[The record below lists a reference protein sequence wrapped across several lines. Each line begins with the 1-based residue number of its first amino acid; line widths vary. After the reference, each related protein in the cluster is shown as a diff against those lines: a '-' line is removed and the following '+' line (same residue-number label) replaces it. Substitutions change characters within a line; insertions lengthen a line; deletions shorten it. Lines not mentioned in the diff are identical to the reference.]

1 MPASPVIKASID
13 FSNGVAFVGDPF
25 ILDSVTNGILGT
37 NQLASSANASV
48 DISNLID
55 SVSIRR
61 GRIRLLSEF
70 EAGTA
75 SVTIID
81 TNGDFNPS
89 NPNSPYYGDL
99 VPLRKIQIEADY
111 NGNTYVLFTG
121 FITNY
126 DTGFRIGSDE
136 FSRVTF
142 RCVDA
147 LRLFTTAQ
155 ITTVTGAGVQ
165 LSGARVNAILDEL
178 DYPAT
183 LRDIDAGDSTLQ
195 ADPGT
200 ARQAIDALQLV
211 KKSEFGELFL
221 DAEGRVTFLS
231 RSAVT
236 ASLASPVY
244 TFADDGSGIAFQNAV
259 VALDDSL
266 VVNDVTVTRAGG
278 SAQNVFDQDSIDKY
292 FIHSGVRDG
301 VLVQTDQEALD
312 MASML
317 LSTRKETETRIDS
330 IVLNLEDGDN
340 VARVVAGLNAEL
352 MDCVDVIK
360 IMPGSTTINQTLLV
374 QGLHHDITHRKF
386 TTTVF
391 TGESLIDGFILDSA
405 SQGILDTDALSY

>member
-1 MPASPVIKASID
+1 VPAAPVIKASID
-13 FSNGVAFVGDPF
+13 FSNGVAFVGEPF
-25 ILDSVTNGILGT
+25 ILDSVTNGILDT
-37 NQLASSANASV
+37 NQLGTSANANV
-48 DISNLID
+48 DISNLIWA
-55 SVSIRR
+55 VSIRR
-61 GRIRLLSEF
+61 GRQRLLNEF

-75 SVTIID
+75 NVTIID
-81 TNGDFNPS
+81 QNGDFNPS
-89 NPNSPYYGDL
+89 NPSSPYYGDL
-99 VPLRKIQIEADY
+99 VPLRKIQVEAEY
-111 NGNTYVLFTG
+111 NGSTYVLFTG

-126 DTGFRIGSDE
+126 DTGFAIGSDE

-155 ITTVTGAGVQ
+155 ITSVPGSGVQ
-165 LSGARVNAILDEL
+165 LSGARINAILDEL

-200 ARQAIDALQLV
+200 QRKALDALELV

-221 DAEGRVTFLS
+221 DAEGRVTFNS
-231 RSAVT
+231 RSHVT
-236 ASLASPVY
+236 SSLASPVY
-244 TFADDGSGIAFQNAV
+244 DFADDGTGIAFQSAV

-266 VVNDVTVTRAGG
+266 VVNDVTVTRSGG

-292 FIHSGVRDG
+292 FIHSGNRDG
-301 VLVQTDQEALD
+301 ILVQTDAEALD
-312 MASML
+312 MAEML

-330 IVLNLEDGDN
+330 ILLNLEDGDD
-340 VARVVAGLNAEL
+340 VSRVTAGLAIEL
-352 MDCVDVIK
+352 MDCVDITKV
-360 IMPGSTTINQTLLV
+360 MPGSTSITQTLLV

-386 TTTVF
+386 TTTVY

>member
-1 MPASPVIKASID
+1 MPASPVIKAYID
-13 FSNGVAFVGDPF
+13 FSNGVAFVGQPF

-37 NQLASSANASV
+37 NQLGTSANANV
-48 DISNLID
+48 DISSLIWA
-55 SVSIRR
+55 VSIRR
-61 GRIRLLSEF
+61 GRQRLLNEF
-70 EAGTA
+70 EAGSA
-75 SVTIID
+75 NVTIID
-81 TNGDFNPS
+81 QNGDFNPS
-89 NPNSPYYGDL
+89 NPGSPYFGDL
-99 VPLRKIQIEADY
+99 VPLRKIQIEAEY
-111 NGNTYVLFTG
+111 NGNSYVLFTG

-126 DTGFRIGSDE
+126 DTGFAIGSDE

-147 LRLFTTAQ
+147 LRLFSTAQ
-155 ITTVTGAGVQ
+155 ITTVPGSGVQ
-165 LSGARVNAILDEL
+165 LSGARVDAILDEL
-178 DYPAT
+178 DYPST

-195 ADPGT
+195 ADAGT
-200 ARQAIDALQLV
+200 ARKALDALELV

-236 ASLASPVY
+236 TSLASPVY

-278 SAQNVFDQDSIDKY
+278 TPQNVFDQDSIDKY
-292 FIHSGVRDG
+292 FIHSGNRDG
-301 VLVQTDQEALD
+301 VLVQTNQEALD

-330 IVLNLEDGDN
+330 IVLNLEDGDD
-340 VARVVAGLNAEL
+340 VTRVTAGLAIEL
-352 MDCVDVIK
+352 MDCVDITKV
-360 IMPGSTTINQTLLV
+360 MPGSTTITQTLLV

-386 TTTVF
+386 TTTVY

>member
-1 MPASPVIKASID
+1 MPAAPVIKASID
-13 FSNGVAFVGDPF
+13 FSNGVAFVGEPF
-25 ILDSVTNGILGT
+25 ILDSVTNGILDT
-37 NQLASSANASV
+37 NQLGTSANANV
-48 DISNLID
+48 DISNLIWA
-55 SVSIRR
+55 VSIRR
-61 GRIRLLSEF
+61 GRQRLLNEF

-75 SVTIID
+75 QVTIID
-81 TNGDFNPS
+81 QNGDFNPA
-89 NPNSPYYGDL
+89 NPSSPYYGDL
-99 VPLRKIQIEADY
+99 VPLRKIQIEAEY
-111 NGNTYVLFTG
+111 NGSTYVLFTG

-126 DTGFRIGSDE
+126 DTGFAVGSDE

-155 ITTVTGAGVQ
+155 ITSVPGSGIQ
-165 LSGARVNAILDEL
+165 LSGARIDAILDEL

-200 ARQAIDALQLV
+200 QRKALDALELV

-236 ASLASPVY
+236 TSLASPVY
-244 TFADDGSGIAFQNAV
+244 DFADDGTGIAFQNAV

-266 VVNDVTVTRAGG
+266 VVNDVTVTRSGG

-292 FIHSGVRDG
+292 FIHSGNRDG
-301 VLVQTDQEALD
+301 ILVQTDAEALD
-312 MASML
+312 MAEML

-330 IVLNLEDGDN
+330 ILLNLEDGDD
-340 VARVVAGLNAEL
+340 VSRVTAGLAIEL
-352 MDCVDVIK
+352 MDCVDITKV
-360 IMPGSTTINQTLLV
+360 MPGSTSITQTLLV

-386 TTTVF
+386 TTTVY

>member
-1 MPASPVIKASID
+1 MPASPVIKAYID
-13 FSNGVAFVGDPF
+13 FSNGVAFVGQPF
-25 ILDSVTNGILGT
+25 ILDSVTNGILDT

-48 DISNLID
+48 DISSLIWA
-55 SVSIRR
+55 VSIRR
-61 GRIRLLSEF
+61 GRQRLLNEF

-75 SVTIID
+75 NVTIID
-81 TNGDFNPS
+81 QNGDFNPS
-89 NPNSPYYGDL
+89 NPGSPYFGDL
-99 VPLRKIQIEADY
+99 VPLRKIQIEAEY
-111 NGNTYVLFTG
+111 NGNSYVLFTG

-126 DTGFRIGSDE
+126 DTGFAIGSDE

-147 LRLFTTAQ
+147 LRLFSTAQ
-155 ITTVTGAGVQ
+155 ITTVPGSGAQ
-165 LSGARVNAILDEL
+165 LSGARVDAILDEL
-178 DYPAT
+178 DYPST

-200 ARQAIDALQLV
+200 ARKALDALELV

-244 TFADDGSGIAFQNAV
+244 TFADDGLGIAFQNAV

-278 SAQNVFDQDSIDKY
+278 TAQNVFDQDSIDKY
-292 FIHSGVRDG
+292 FIHSGNRSG
-301 VLVQTDQEALD
+301 ILVQTDVEALD
-312 MASML
+312 MAQML

-330 IVLNLEDGDN
+330 IVLNLEDGDD
-340 VARVVAGLNAEL
+340 VSRVTAGLAIEL
-352 MDCVDVIK
+352 MDCVDITKV
-360 IMPGSTTINQTLLV
+360 MPGSTTITQTLLV
-374 QGLHHDITHRKF
+374 QGLNHDITHRKF
-386 TTTVF
+386 TTTVY

>member
-1 MPASPVIKASID
+1 MAAPVIKASID
-13 FSNGVAFVGDPF
+13 FSNGVAFVGEPF
-25 ILDSVTNGILGT
+25 ILDSVTNGILDT
-37 NQLASSANASV
+37 NQLGTTANANV
-48 DISNLID
+48 DISDLIW

-61 GRIRLLSEF
+61 GRQRLLSEF

-75 SVTIID
+75 AVTIID
-81 TNGDFNPS
+81 QNGDFNPS
-89 NPNSPYYGDL
+89 NPSSPYFGDL
-99 VPLRKIQIEADY
+99 VPLRKIQIEAEY
-111 NGNTYVLFTG
+111 NGTTYVLFTG
-121 FITNY
+121 FITKY
-126 DTGFRIGSDE
+126 DTGFAVGSDE

-155 ITTVTGAGVQ
+155 ITSVPSSGIQ
-165 LSGARVNAILDEL
+165 LSGARVEAILDEL
-178 DYPAT
+178 DYPST

-200 ARQAIDALQLV
+200 ARQALDALELV

-236 ASLASPVY
+236 TSLASPAY

-278 SAQNVFDQDSIDKY
+278 TAQNVFDQDSIDKY
-292 FIHSGVRDG
+292 FIHSGNRDG
-301 VLVQTDQEALD
+301 ILVQTDAEALD
-312 MASML
+312 MANML
-317 LSTRKETETRIDS
+317 LSTRRETETRIDAIS
-330 IVLNLEDGDN
+330 LNLEDGDDT
-340 VARVVAGLNAEL
+340 ARVTAGLAIEL
-352 MDCVDVIK
+352 MDCVEITKV
-360 IMPGSTTINQTLLV
+360 MPGSTTITQTLLV
-374 QGLHHDITHRKF
+374 QGLHHDVTHKKF

>member
-1 MPASPVIKASID
+1 MPAAPVIKASID
-13 FSNGVAFVGDPF
+13 FSNGVAFVGEPF
-25 ILDSVTNGILGT
+25 ILDSVTNGILDT
-37 NQLASSANASV
+37 NQLGTSANANV
-48 DISNLID
+48 DISNLIWA
-55 SVSIRR
+55 VSIRR
-61 GRIRLLSEF
+61 GRQRLLNEF

-75 SVTIID
+75 NVTIID
-81 TNGDFNPS
+81 QNGDFNPS
-89 NPNSPYYGDL
+89 NPSSPYYGDL
-99 VPLRKIQIEADY
+99 VPLRKIQIEAEY
-111 NGNTYVLFTG
+111 NGSTYVLFTG

-126 DTGFRIGSDE
+126 DTGFAIGSDE

-155 ITTVTGAGVQ
+155 ITSVPGSGVQ
-165 LSGARVNAILDEL
+165 LSGARINAILDEL

-200 ARQAIDALQLV
+200 QRKALDALELV

-221 DAEGRVTFLS
+221 DAEGRVTFNS
-231 RSAVT
+231 RSHVT
-236 ASLASPVY
+236 SSLASPVY
-244 TFADDGSGIAFQNAV
+244 DFADDGTGIAFQSAV

-266 VVNDVTVTRAGG
+266 VVNDVTVTRSGG

-292 FIHSGVRDG
+292 FIHSGNRDG
-301 VLVQTDQEALD
+301 ILVQTDAEALD
-312 MASML
+312 MAEML

-330 IVLNLEDGDN
+330 ILLNLEDGDD
-340 VARVVAGLNAEL
+340 VSRVTAGLAIEL
-352 MDCVDVIK
+352 MDCVDITKV
-360 IMPGSTTINQTLLV
+360 MPGSTSITQTLLV

-386 TTTVF
+386 TTTVY

>member
-1 MPASPVIKASID
+1 MPTAPVIKAFID

-37 NQLASSANASV
+37 NRLSSSNNASV

-55 SVSIRR
+55 VVSIRR
-61 GRIRLLSEF
+61 GRQRLLNEF

-75 SVTIID
+75 NVTIID

-89 NPNSPYYGDL
+89 NPGSPYYGDL

-111 NGNTYVLFTG
+111 NGNSYVLFTG
-121 FITNY
+121 FIISY
-126 DTGFRIGSDE
+126 DTGFRIGSEE

-147 LRLFTTAQ
+147 LRLFTSAQ
-155 ITTVTGAGVQ
+155 ITTVTGSGVQ

-178 DYPAT
+178 DYPST
-183 LRDIDAGDSTLQ
+183 LRDIDSGDTTLQ

-200 ARQAIDALQLV
+200 SRRALDALELV

-231 RSAVT
+231 RTAVT
-236 ASLASPVY
+236 QSLASPVY

-278 SAQNVFDQDSIDKY
+278 TPQNVFDQDSIDKY
-292 FIHSGVRDG
+292 FIHSGARDG
-301 VLVQTDQEALD
+301 ILVQTNQEALD
-312 MASML
+312 MANML

-330 IVLNLEDGDN
+330 ILLNLEDGDDIT
-340 VARVVAGLNAEL
+340 RVNAGLAIEL
-352 MDCVDVIK
+352 MDCVEITK
-360 IMPGSTTINQTLLV
+360 LMPGSTSITQTLLV

-386 TTTVF
+386 TTTVY

>member
-1 MPASPVIKASID
+1 MPTAPVIKASID

-37 NQLASSANASV
+37 NQLGTSANANV
-48 DISNLID
+48 DISNLIF

-61 GRIRLLSEF
+61 GRQRLLNEF

-75 SVTIID
+75 NVTIID

-89 NPNSPYYGDL
+89 NPSSPYYGDL
-99 VPLRKIQIEADY
+99 VPLRKIQIEAEY
-111 NGNTYVLFTG
+111 NGNSYVLFTG

-126 DTGFRIGSDE
+126 DTGFSIGSDE

-147 LRLFTTAQ
+147 LRLFTSAQ
-155 ITTVTGAGVQ
+155 ITTVTGSGVQ

-178 DYPAT
+178 DYPST
-183 LRDIDAGDSTLQ
+183 LRDIDSGDTTLQ

-200 ARQAIDALQLV
+200 SRRAVDALELV

-231 RSAVT
+231 RTAVT
-236 ASLASPVY
+236 QSLASPVY

-278 SAQNVFDQDSIDKY
+278 TAQNVFNQDSIDKY
-292 FIHSGVRDG
+292 FIHSGARDG
-301 VLVQTDQEALD
+301 ILVQTDQEALD
-312 MASML
+312 MANML

-330 IVLNLEDGDN
+330 ILLNLEDGDDIT
-340 VARVVAGLNAEL
+340 RVNAGLAIEL
-352 MDCVDVIK
+352 MDCVDITK
-360 IMPGSTTINQTLLV
+360 LMPGSTSITQTLLV

-386 TTTVF
+386 TTTVY

>member
-1 MPASPVIKASID
+1 MPAAPVIKASID
-13 FSNGVAFVGDPF
+13 FSNGVAFVGEPF
-25 ILDSVTNGILGT
+25 ILDSVTNGILDT
-37 NQLASSANASV
+37 NQLGTSANANV
-48 DISNLID
+48 DISNLIWA
-55 SVSIRR
+55 VSIRR
-61 GRIRLLSEF
+61 GRQRLLNEF

-75 SVTIID
+75 QVTIID
-81 TNGDFNPS
+81 QNGDFNPA
-89 NPNSPYYGDL
+89 NPSSPYYGDL
-99 VPLRKIQIEADY
+99 VPLRKIQIEAEY
-111 NGNTYVLFTG
+111 NGSTYVLFTG

-126 DTGFRIGSDE
+126 DTGFAVGSDE

-155 ITTVTGAGVQ
+155 ITSVPGSGIQ
-165 LSGARVNAILDEL
+165 LSGARIDAILDEL

-200 ARQAIDALQLV
+200 QRKALDALELV

-236 ASLASPVY
+236 TSLASPVY
-244 TFADDGSGIAFQNAV
+244 DFADDGTGIAFQNAV

-266 VVNDVTVTRAGG
+266 VVNDVTVTRSGG

-292 FIHSGVRDG
+292 FIHSGNRDG
-301 VLVQTDQEALD
+301 ILVQTDAEALD
-312 MASML
+312 MAEML

-330 IVLNLEDGDN
+330 ILLNLEDGDDVN
-340 VARVVAGLNAEL
+340 RVTAGLAIEL
-352 MDCVDVIK
+352 MDCVDITKV
-360 IMPGSTTINQTLLV
+360 MPGSTSITQTLLV

-386 TTTVF
+386 TTTVY

>member
-1 MPASPVIKASID
+1 MPAAPVIKAFID
-13 FSNGVAFVGDPF
+13 FSNGVAFVGEPF
-25 ILDSVTNGILGT
+25 ILDSVTNGILDT
-37 NQLASSANASV
+37 NQLGTTANANV
-48 DISNLID
+48 DISNLIWA
-55 SVSIRR
+55 VSIRR
-61 GRIRLLSEF
+61 GRQRLLSEF

-75 SVTIID
+75 NVTIID
-81 TNGDFNPS
+81 QNGDFNPS
-89 NPNSPYYGDL
+89 NPGSPYYGDL
-99 VPLRKIQIEADY
+99 VPLRKIQIEAEYD
-111 NGNTYVLFTG
+111 GNSYVLFTG

-126 DTGFRIGSDE
+126 DTGFAVGSDE

-155 ITTVTGAGVQ
+155 ITTVPGSGVQ
-165 LSGARVNAILDEL
+165 ASGARIEAILDEL

-183 LRDIDAGDSTLQ
+183 LRDIDTGDSTLQ

-200 ARQAIDALQLV
+200 ARKALDAMELV

-236 ASLASPVY
+236 TSLASPVY
-244 TFADDGSGIAFQNAV
+244 TFADDGSGIAFQNAI

-292 FIHSGVRDG
+292 FIHSGNRDG
-301 VLVQTDQEALD
+301 ILVQTDQESLD
-312 MASML
+312 MANML
-317 LSTRKETETRIDS
+317 LSTRRETETRIDA
-330 IVLNLEDGDN
+330 ITLNLEDGDD
-340 VARVVAGLNAEL
+340 VSRVTAGLAVEL
-352 MDCVDVIK
+352 MDCVEITKV
-360 IMPGSTTINQTLLV
+360 MPGSTSITQTLLV

>member
-1 MPASPVIKASID
+1 MPAAPVIKASID
-13 FSNGVAFVGDPF
+13 FSNGVAFVGEPF
-25 ILDSVTNGILGT
+25 ILDSVTNGILDT
-37 NQLASSANASV
+37 NQLGTSANANV
-48 DISNLID
+48 DISNLIWA
-55 SVSIRR
+55 VSIRR
-61 GRIRLLSEF
+61 GRQRLLSEF

-81 TNGDFNPS
+81 QNGDFNPS
-89 NPNSPYYGDL
+89 NPSSPYYGDL
-99 VPLRKIQIEADY
+99 VPLRKIQVEAEY
-111 NGNTYVLFTG
+111 NGSTYVLFTG

-126 DTGFRIGSDE
+126 DTGFAVGSDE

-155 ITTVTGAGVQ
+155 ITSVPGSGAQ
-165 LSGARVNAILDEL
+165 LSGARVDAILDEL
-178 DYPAT
+178 DYPST

-200 ARQAIDALQLV
+200 QRKALDALELV

-236 ASLASPVY
+236 TSLASPVY

-266 VVNDVTVTRAGG
+266 VVNDVTVTRSGG

-292 FIHSGVRDG
+292 FIHSGNRDG
-301 VLVQTDQEALD
+301 ILVQTDAEALD
-312 MASML
+312 MAEML

-330 IVLNLEDGDN
+330 ILLNLEDGDD
-340 VARVVAGLNAEL
+340 VSRVTAGLAIEL
-352 MDCVDVIK
+352 MDCVDITKV
-360 IMPGSTTINQTLLV
+360 MPGSTSITQTLLV

-386 TTTVF
+386 TTTVY

>member
-1 MPASPVIKASID
+1 MPASPKIKASID

-37 NQLASSANASV
+37 NQLAVSGSANV
-48 DISNLID
+48 DITDLIWA
-55 SVSIRR
+55 VSIRR
-61 GRIRLLSEF
+61 GRQRLLNEF

-75 SVTIID
+75 NVTIID
-81 TNGDFNPS
+81 QNGDFNPS
-89 NPNSPYYGDL
+89 NPLSPYYGDL
-99 VPLRKIQIEADY
+99 VPLRKIQVEAEYD
-111 NGNTYVLFTG
+111 GNTYILFTG

-126 DTGFRIGSDE
+126 DTGFAIGSDE

-147 LRLFTTAQ
+147 LRLFSTAQ
-155 ITTVTGAGVQ
+155 ITNVPGSGVQ

-183 LRDIDAGDSTLQ
+183 LRDIDTGDSTLQ

-200 ARQAIDALQLV
+200 ERKSLDALELV

-236 ASLASPVY
+236 TSLASPVY

-278 SAQNVFDQDSIDKY
+278 TAQNVFDQPSIDKY
-292 FIHSGVRDG
+292 FIHSGNRSG
-301 VLVQTDQEALD
+301 ILVQTDAEALD
-312 MASML
+312 MAQML

-340 VARVVAGLNAEL
+340 VSRVTAGLAIEL
-352 MDCVDVIK
+352 MDCVDITKV
-360 IMPGSTTINQTLLV
+360 MPGSTTITQTLLV

-386 TTTVF
+386 TTTVY

>member
-1 MPASPVIKASID
+1 MPTAPVIKASID

-25 ILDSVTNGILGT
+25 ILDSVTNGILDT
-37 NQLASSANASV
+37 NQLGTSANANV
-48 DISNLID
+48 DISNLIF

-61 GRIRLLSEF
+61 GRQRLLNEF

-75 SVTIID
+75 NVTIID

-89 NPNSPYYGDL
+89 NPSSPYYGDL
-99 VPLRKIQIEADY
+99 VPLRKIQIEAEY
-111 NGNTYVLFTG
+111 NGNSYVLFTG

-126 DTGFRIGSDE
+126 DTGFSIGSDE

-147 LRLFTTAQ
+147 LRLFTSAQ
-155 ITTVTGAGVQ
+155 ITTVTGSGVQ

-178 DYPAT
+178 DYPST
-183 LRDIDAGDSTLQ
+183 LRDIDSGDTTLQ

-200 ARQAIDALQLV
+200 SRRALDALELV

-231 RSAVT
+231 RTAVT
-236 ASLASPVY
+236 ESLASPVY

-278 SAQNVFDQDSIDKY
+278 TAQNVFDQDSIDKY
-292 FIHSGVRDG
+292 FIHSGARDG
-301 VLVQTDQEALD
+301 ILVQTNQEALD
-312 MASML
+312 MANML

-330 IVLNLEDGDN
+330 ILLNLEDGDDIT
-340 VARVVAGLNAEL
+340 RVNAGLAIEL
-352 MDCVDVIK
+352 MDCVEITK
-360 IMPGSTTINQTLLV
+360 LMPGSTSITQTLLV

-386 TTTVF
+386 TTTVY

>member
-1 MPASPVIKASID
+1 MPAAPVIKASID
-13 FSNGVAFVGDPF
+13 FSNGVAFVGDAF
-25 ILDSVTNGILGT
+25 ILDSVTNGILDT
-37 NQLASSANASV
+37 NQLGTSANANV
-48 DISNLID
+48 DISSLIWA
-55 SVSIRR
+55 VSIRR
-61 GRIRLLSEF
+61 GRQRLLSEF

-75 SVTIID
+75 NVTIID
-81 TNGDFNPS
+81 QNGDFNPS
-89 NPNSPYYGDL
+89 NPASPYYGDL
-99 VPLRKIQIEADY
+99 VPLRKIQIEAEY
-111 NGNTYVLFTG
+111 NGTTYILFTG
-121 FITNY
+121 FITTY
-126 DTGFRIGSDE
+126 DTGFAIGSDE

-147 LRLFTTAQ
+147 LRLFSTAQ
-155 ITTVTGAGVQ
+155 ITSVPGSGVQ
-165 LSGARVNAILDEL
+165 LSGARVDAILDEL

-200 ARQAIDALQLV
+200 QRKALDALELV

-236 ASLASPVY
+236 TSLASPIY
-244 TFADDGSGIAFQNAV
+244 TFADDGSGIAFQNAI

-278 SAQNVFDQDSIDKY
+278 SAQNVFNQDSIDKY
-292 FIHSGVRDG
+292 FIHSGNRDG
-301 VLVQTDQEALD
+301 ILVQTDQESLD

-330 IVLNLEDGDN
+330 IVLNLEDGDD
-340 VARVVAGLNAEL
+340 VSRVTAGLAIEL
-352 MDCVDVIK
+352 MDCVDITKV
-360 IMPGSTTINQTLLV
+360 MPGSTSITQTLLV

-386 TTTVF
+386 TTTVY

>member
-1 MPASPVIKASID
+1 MPTAPVIKASID

-37 NQLASSANASV
+37 NQLGTSANANV
-48 DISNLID
+48 DISNLIF

-61 GRIRLLSEF
+61 GRQRLLNEF

-75 SVTIID
+75 NVTIID

-89 NPNSPYYGDL
+89 NPSSPYYGDL
-99 VPLRKIQIEADY
+99 VPLRKIQIEAEY
-111 NGNTYVLFTG
+111 NGNSYVLFTG

-126 DTGFRIGSDE
+126 DTNFSIGSDE

-147 LRLFTTAQ
+147 LRLLTSAQ
-155 ITTVTGAGVQ
+155 ITTVTGSGVQ

-178 DYPAT
+178 DYPST
-183 LRDIDAGDSTLQ
+183 LRDIDSGDTTLQ

-200 ARQAIDALQLV
+200 SRRAVDALELV

-231 RSAVT
+231 RTAVT
-236 ASLASPVY
+236 QSLASPVY

-278 SAQNVFDQDSIDKY
+278 TAQNVFDQDSIDKY
-292 FIHSGVRDG
+292 FIHSGARDG
-301 VLVQTDQEALD
+301 ILVQTDQEALD
-312 MASML
+312 MANML

-330 IVLNLEDGDN
+330 ILLNLEDGDDIT
-340 VARVVAGLNAEL
+340 RVNAGLAIEL
-352 MDCVDVIK
+352 MDCVDITK
-360 IMPGSTTINQTLLV
+360 LMPGSTSITQTLLV

-386 TTTVF
+386 TTTVY

>member
-1 MPASPVIKASID
+1 MPAAPVIKASID
-13 FSNGVAFVGDPF
+13 FSNGVAFVGEPF
-25 ILDSVTNGILGT
+25 ILDSVTNGILDT
-37 NQLASSANASV
+37 NQLGTSANANV
-48 DISNLID
+48 DISNLIWA
-55 SVSIRR
+55 VSIRR
-61 GRIRLLSEF
+61 GRQRLLNEF

-75 SVTIID
+75 NVTIID
-81 TNGDFNPS
+81 QNGDFNPS
-89 NPNSPYYGDL
+89 NPSSPYYGDL
-99 VPLRKIQIEADY
+99 VPLRKIQVEAEY
-111 NGNTYVLFTG
+111 NGSTYVLFTG

-126 DTGFRIGSDE
+126 DTGFAIGSDE

-155 ITTVTGAGVQ
+155 ITSVPGSGVQ
-165 LSGARVNAILDEL
+165 LSGARINAILDEL

-200 ARQAIDALQLV
+200 QRKALDALELV

-221 DAEGRVTFLS
+221 DAEGRVTFNS
-231 RSAVT
+231 RSHVT
-236 ASLASPVY
+236 SSLASPVY
-244 TFADDGSGIAFQNAV
+244 DFADDGTGIAFQSAV

-266 VVNDVTVTRAGG
+266 VVNDVTVTRSGG

-292 FIHSGVRDG
+292 FIHSGNRDG
-301 VLVQTDQEALD
+301 ILVQTDAEALD
-312 MASML
+312 MAEML

-330 IVLNLEDGDN
+330 ILLNLEDGDD
-340 VARVVAGLNAEL
+340 VSRVTAGLAIEL
-352 MDCVDVIK
+352 MDCVDITKV
-360 IMPGSTTINQTLLV
+360 MPGSTSITQTLLV

-386 TTTVF
+386 TTTVY

>member
-1 MPASPVIKASID
+1 MPASPVIRASID

-55 SVSIRR
+55 TVSIRR

-89 NPNSPYYGDL
+89 NPSSPYYGDL
-99 VPLRKIQIEADY
+99 VPLRKILIEADY

-121 FITNY
+121 YITNY

-278 SAQNVFDQDSIDKY
+278 SAQNVFDQNSIDKY

-340 VARVVAGLNAEL
+340 VARVVAGLNVEL
-352 MDCVDVIK
+352 MDCVDVVK
-360 IMPGSTTINQTLLV
+360 VMPGSTTINQTLLV

-386 TTTVF
+386 TTTVY

>member
-1 MPASPVIKASID
+1 MPASPVIRASID

-48 DISNLID
+48 DISSLID
-55 SVSIRR
+55 TVSIRR

-89 NPNSPYYGDL
+89 NPSSPYYGDL

-111 NGNTYVLFTG
+111 NGNNYVLFTG

-236 ASLASPVY
+236 SSLASPVY
-244 TFADDGSGIAFQNAV
+244 TFADNGSGIAFQNAV

-278 SAQNVFDQDSIDKY
+278 SAQNVFDQNSIDKY

-301 VLVQTDQEALD
+301 VLVQTDQESLD

-340 VARVVAGLNAEL
+340 VARVVAGLNVEL
-352 MDCVDVIK
+352 MDCVDVVK
-360 IMPGSTTINQTLLV
+360 VMPGSTTINQTLLV

>member
-1 MPASPVIKASID
+1 MPASPVIRASID

-55 SVSIRR
+55 TVSIRR

-89 NPNSPYYGDL
+89 NPTSPYYGDL

-278 SAQNVFDQDSIDKY
+278 SAQNVFDQNSIDKY

-312 MASML
+312 MANML

-360 IMPGSTTINQTLLV
+360 VMPGSTTINQTLLV

-391 TGESLIDGFILDSA
+391 TGESLIDGFVLDSA

>member
-1 MPASPVIKASID
+1 MPAAPVIKASID

-25 ILDSVTNGILGT
+25 ILDSVTNGILNT

-48 DISNLID
+48 DISNLIW

-61 GRIRLLSEF
+61 GRQRLLNEF

-81 TNGDFNPS
+81 QNGDFNPS
-89 NPNSPYYGDL
+89 NPLSPYYGDL
-99 VPLRKIQIEADY
+99 VPLRKIQVEADY

-126 DTGFRIGSDE
+126 DTGFAIGSDE

-147 LRLFTTAQ
+147 LRLFSTAQ
-155 ITTVTGAGVQ
+155 ISSVPGSGVQ

-183 LRDIDAGDSTLQ
+183 LRDIDTGDSTLQ

-200 ARQAIDALQLV
+200 ERKALDALELV

-231 RSAVT
+231 RTAVT
-236 ASLASPVY
+236 SSLASPIY

-278 SAQNVFDQDSIDKY
+278 SPQNVFDQPSIDKY
-292 FIHSGVRDG
+292 FIHSGNRSG
-301 VLVQTDQEALD
+301 ILVQTDAEALD
-312 MASML
+312 MAQML

-330 IVLNLEDGDN
+330 IVLNLEDGDD
-340 VARVVAGLNAEL
+340 VSRVTAGLAIEL
-352 MDCVDVIK
+352 MDCVDITKV
-360 IMPGSTTINQTLLV
+360 MPGSTTITQTLLV

-386 TTTVF
+386 TTTVY

>member
-1 MPASPVIKASID
+1 VPASPVIRASID

-48 DISNLID
+48 DISSLID
-55 SVSIRR
+55 TVSIRR

-89 NPNSPYYGDL
+89 NPSSPYYGDL

-111 NGNTYVLFTG
+111 NGNNYVLFTG

-236 ASLASPVY
+236 SSLASPVY
-244 TFADDGSGIAFQNAV
+244 TFADNGSGIAFQNAV

-278 SAQNVFDQDSIDKY
+278 SAQNVFDQNSIDKY

-301 VLVQTDQEALD
+301 VLVQTDQESLD

-340 VARVVAGLNAEL
+340 VARVVAGLNVEL
-352 MDCVDVIK
+352 MDCVDVVK
-360 IMPGSTTINQTLLV
+360 VMPGSTTINQTLLV

>member
-1 MPASPVIKASID
+1 MPAAPVIKASID
-13 FSNGVAFVGDPF
+13 FSNGVAFIGEPF
-25 ILDSVTNGILGT
+25 ILDSVTNGILDT
-37 NQLASSANASV
+37 NQLGTSANANV
-48 DISNLID
+48 DISDLIWA
-55 SVSIRR
+55 VSIRR
-61 GRIRLLSEF
+61 GRQRLLNEF

-75 SVTIID
+75 NVTIID
-81 TNGDFNPS
+81 QNGDFNPS
-89 NPNSPYYGDL
+89 NPSSPYYGDL
-99 VPLRKIQIEADY
+99 VPLRKIQVEAEY
-111 NGNTYVLFTG
+111 NGSTYVLFTG

-126 DTGFRIGSDE
+126 DTGFAIGSDE

-155 ITTVTGAGVQ
+155 ITSVPGSGVQ
-165 LSGARVNAILDEL
+165 LSGARINAILDEL

-200 ARQAIDALQLV
+200 QRKALDALELV

-221 DAEGRVTFLS
+221 DAEGRVTFNS
-231 RSAVT
+231 RSHVT
-236 ASLASPVY
+236 SSLASPVY
-244 TFADDGSGIAFQNAV
+244 DFADDGTGIAFQSAV

-266 VVNDVTVTRAGG
+266 VVNDVTVTRSGG

-292 FIHSGVRDG
+292 FIHSGNRDG
-301 VLVQTDQEALD
+301 ILVQTDAEALD
-312 MASML
+312 MAEML

-330 IVLNLEDGDN
+330 ILLNLEDGDD
-340 VARVVAGLNAEL
+340 VSRVTAGLAIEL
-352 MDCVDVIK
+352 MDCVDITKV
-360 IMPGSTTINQTLLV
+360 MPGSTSITQTLLV

-386 TTTVF
+386 TTTVY

>member
-1 MPASPVIKASID
+1 MPAAPVIKASID
-13 FSNGVAFVGDPF
+13 FSNGVAFVGQPF

-37 NQLASSANASV
+37 NQLGTSANANV
-48 DISNLID
+48 DISDLVW

-61 GRIRLLSEF
+61 GRQRLLNEF

-81 TNGDFNPS
+81 QNGDFNPS
-89 NPNSPYYGDL
+89 NASSPYYGDL
-99 VPLRKIQIEADY
+99 VPLRKIQVTASYD
-111 NGNTYVLFTG
+111 GTDYVLFTG

-126 DTGFRIGSDE
+126 DTGFAIGSDE

-155 ITTVTGAGVQ
+155 ITSVPGSGIQ
-165 LSGARVNAILDEL
+165 LSGARIDAILDEL
-178 DYPAT
+178 DYPST
-183 LRDIDAGDSTLQ
+183 LRDVAAGDSTLQ

-200 ARQAIDALQLV
+200 ARKALDALELV

-231 RSAVT
+231 RSQVT
-236 ASLASPVY
+236 SSLASPVY
-244 TFADDGSGIAFQNAV
+244 TFADDGSAIAFQNAL

-266 VVNDVTVTRAGG
+266 VVNDVTVTRSGG
-278 SAQNVFDQDSIDKY
+278 SAQNVYDQDSIDKY
-292 FIHSGVRDG
+292 FIHSGNRDG
-301 VLVQTDQEALD
+301 ILVQTDQESLD

-330 IVLNLEDGDN
+330 ILLNLEDGDAT
-340 VARVVAGLNAEL
+340 ARVNAGLAIEL
-352 MDCVDVIK
+352 MDCVEITKV
-360 IMPGSTTINQTLLV
+360 MPGSTSITQTLLV

-386 TTTVF
+386 TTTVY

-405 SQGILDTDALSY
+405 SQGIIGTDTLSY

>member
-1 MPASPVIKASID
+1 VPASPVIRASID

-75 SVTIID
+75 SVTIVD

-89 NPNSPYYGDL
+89 NPASPYYGDL

-126 DTGFRIGSDE
+126 DTGFRIGSEE

-231 RSAVT
+231 RTAVT

-244 TFADDGSGIAFQNAV
+244 TFADDGTGIAFQNAV

-278 SAQNVFDQDSIDKY
+278 SAQNVFDQNSIDKY

-301 VLVQTDQEALD
+301 VLVQSNQEALD

-340 VARVVAGLNAEL
+340 VARVVAGLNMEL

-360 IMPGSTTINQTLLV
+360 VMPGSTTINQTLLV